1 MTVFRTTCLLAI
13 AALLGACAPT
23 QTKQAPS
30 VKPSGGFLG
39 DYSKLHP
46 GAPGEALLL
55 YRAEG
60 LNLAPYTK
68 MILDR
73 VEVWDDARARGE
85 QLREDKQRL
94 ADLLY
99 GTVLTR
105 VRTYYVMTQ
114 TPGPDTIR
122 LRIGL
127 TEAQASSPTLD
138 VLSMV
143 GPVTGTI
150 SKANEVAT
158 GTQAF
163 VGAAS
168 AEAEVLDTAT
178 GRVLLAAADRRV
190 GQKAFT
196 GSTGSWSDVQNGFI
210 AWAERIVARLQAEG
224 GPRRPVPYWAQ
235 PR

>member
-1 MTVFRTTCLLAI
+1 MTLLRTACALAI
-13 AALLGACAPT
+13 VALVGACAPT
-23 QTKQAPS
+23 ETKQAKS
-30 VKPSGGFLG
+30 MKPSGFLH
-39 DYSKLHP
+39 DPSQLRP

-55 YRAEG
+55 YRSEG
-60 LNLAPYTK
+60 LNLAPYPK
-68 MILDR
+68 MMLDR

-85 QLREDKQRL
+85 LREDKQKL

-99 GTVLTR
+99 ATVLTR
-105 VRTYYVMTQ
+105 VRSYYVMTQ

-122 LRIGL
+122 VRIGL
-127 TEAQASSPTLD
+127 SEATASSPTMD
-138 VLSMV
+138 VLSMM
-143 GPVTGTI
+143 GPVTGTV
-150 SKANEVAT
+150 SEAHEVAT

-168 AEAEVLDTAT
+168 AEAEVLDSTT

-196 GSTGSWSDVQNGFI
+196 GSTGSWSDVQNAFI
-210 AWAERIVARLQAEG
+210 VWADRLVARLQAEG
-224 GPRRPVPYWAQ
+224 GPRRPLPYWAQ